1 MSGANRMERG
11 GPRARGVAA
20 LLISLGATLLAP
32 VTAGAAAR
40 LDYRGSVLSGS
51 QVQVFVAGWLRA
63 PGDSAAAVAAMGRM
77 VGRLQELGF
86 LDARVSGVRDTAD
99 GDRLV
104 VRAEEG
110 RRYRL
115 AEVRVQAG
123 SSADSAAVR
132 AALRLPSGG
141 AASPRAV
148 HEALESAAR
157 RLSDDAHPYAEINVS
172 GWTVDSAGVH
182 LSLAAELGPR
192 VVIDQIRFEGLK
204 ATQPA
209 FARRAMGRLI
219 GLPYRRAAAEAGRD
233 RLSQLG
239 LFRLVR
245 YEGLEA
251 GAVPTLGHLV
261 YRVEEPRFNRF
272 EGAVG
277 VQGEAGTVGLARLDL
292 GNLSGTGRALA
303 LNWEARGKGVADFSA
318 RYREP
323 LLFGLPLT
331 TEGMVAQQVQDTLF
345 TRTRW
350 GARAGFALSTQ
361 ERIEVG
367 FEGERVVQSA
377 GSLEQA
383 WLQHTVFALERT
395 TLDSPLAPRK
405 GLRARVSADQIFKRE
420 RLRPAATRTARASAV
435 EGRLETHTALGPS
448 TGLSF
453 ELALAGRFSSQR
465 VLPLFERYPIGGAAT
480 LRGFDEEAFR
490 VDRYALSRTEW
501 RVFLGDGG
509 QRVALFWDHA
519 FTQTRL
525 ALGLA
530 GDRLELAHRDG
541 LGFGLR
547 VEAAGGLIGVDYG
560 LEPGRGALE
569 GKIHLQLIST
579 F

>member
-1 MSGANRMERG
+1 MRSMKG
-11 GPRARGVAA
+11 RALV
-20 LLISLGATLLAP
+20 LAI
-32 VTAGAAAR
+32 GAAVAWGCAPLPAAAAPR
-40 LDYRGSVLSGS
+40 LDYRGSVLSAAQAQS
-51 QVQVFVAGWLRA
+51 LAAGWLRA
-63 PGDSAAAVAAMGRM
+63 PEDSAAAAAILGRI
-77 VGRLQELGF
+77 VGRLQELGY
-86 LDARVSGVRDTAD
+86 LDARASGQRDSVNA
-99 GDRLV
+99 DRLV
-104 VRAEEG
+104 LRVEEG

-132 AALRLPSGG
+132 GALRLVPGG

-148 HEALESAAR
+148 HEALDGAVR
-157 RLSDDAHPYAEINVS
+157 RLSDDAHPYAEIAVA
-172 GWTVDSAGVH
+172 GWAADSAGVR

-192 VVIDQIRFEGLK
+192 VIIEQVRFEGLK
-204 ATQPA
+204 VTQPA

-219 GLPYRRAAAEAGRD
+219 GLPYRRASAEAARD
-233 RLSQLG
+233 RLSHLG
-239 LFRLVR
+239 LFRRVS

-251 GAVPTLGHLV
+251 GAVPTLGQLV

-277 VQGEAGTVGLARLDL
+277 VQGNAGTVGLARLDL
-292 GNLSGTGRALA
+292 GNLSGTGRALG
-303 LNWEARGKGVADFSA
+303 LHWEARGKGVADFLA

-323 LLFGLPLT
+323 LVFGLPLT
-331 TEGMVAQQVQDTLF
+331 AEGLVAQQVQDTLF

-350 GARAGFALSTQ
+350 GARTGFALSNQ

-383 WLQHTVFALERT
+383 WLQHTVFVLERS
-395 TLDSPLAPRK
+395 TLDSPLLPRK
-405 GLRARVSADQIFKRE
+405 GSRARVSADQIFKRE

-435 EGRLETHTALGPS
+435 EGRIETHAPLGTTSGLAL
-448 TGLSF
+448 

-465 VLPLFERYPIGGAAT
+465 VLPLFERYPLGGAAT

-490 VDRYALSRTEW
+490 VDRYALARTEW

-525 ALGLA
+525 ASPTG

-560 LEPGRGALE
+560 LEPGQGALA

>member
-1 MSGANRMERG
+1 MRRWNGASL
-11 GPRARGVAA
+11 ALAACVAIA
-20 LLISLGATLLAP
+20 SSWSPPSAA
-32 VTAGAAAR
+32 AAAR
-40 LDYRGSVLSGS
+40 LDYRGSVLSAS
-51 QVQVFVAGWLRA
+51 QAQTLAGGWLRA
-63 PGDSAAAVAAMGRM
+63 PGDSAAAAAALGRIVA
-77 VGRLQELGF
+77 RLQELGY
-86 LDARVSGVRDTAD
+86 LDARASGQRDSMN
-99 GDRLV
+99 GDRLLLRV
-104 VRAEEG
+104 EEG

-132 AALRLPSGG
+132 RALRLVAGN

-148 HEALESAAR
+148 HEALDAAVR
-157 RLSDDAHPYAEINVS
+157 RLSDEAHPYAEIAVA
-172 GWTVDSAGVH
+172 GWTTDSAGVRV
-182 LSLAAELGPR
+182 SLAAELGPPVTIER
-192 VVIDQIRFEGLK
+192 VRFEGLK
-204 ATQPA
+204 VTQPA

-219 GLPYRRAAAEAGRD
+219 GLPYRRASAEAARD

-239 LFRLVR
+239 LFRSVR

-251 GAVPTLGHLV
+251 GAVPTLGQLV

-277 VQGEAGTVGLARLDL
+277 VQGDAGTVGLARLDL
-292 GNLSGTGRALA
+292 GNLLGTGRALG
-303 LNWEARGKGVADFSA
+303 LHWEARGKGIADFLA

-323 LLFGLPLT
+323 LVFGLPLAA
-331 TEGMVAQQVQDTLF
+331 EGMVAQQVQDTLF

-350 GARAGFALSTQ
+350 GARAGFALSNQ

-383 WLQHTVFALERT
+383 WLQHTVFALERS

-405 GLRARVSADQIFKRE
+405 GSRARVSADQIFKRE

-435 EGRLETHTALGPS
+435 QGRVEVHRPLGTT
-448 TGLSF
+448 TGLAL

-465 VLPLFERYPIGGAAT
+465 VLPLFERYPLGGTAT

-501 RVFLGDGG
+501 RVFLGGGG
-509 QRVALFWDHA
+509 QRIALFWDHA

-525 ALGLA
+525 SLPAG
-530 GDRLELAHRDG
+530 GDRLELAHRNG

-560 LEPGRGALE
+560 LEPGRGAFA